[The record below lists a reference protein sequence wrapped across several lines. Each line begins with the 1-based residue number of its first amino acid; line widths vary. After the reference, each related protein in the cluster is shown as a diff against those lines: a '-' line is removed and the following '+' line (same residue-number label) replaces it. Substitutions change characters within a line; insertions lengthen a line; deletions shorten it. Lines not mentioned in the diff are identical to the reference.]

1 MWTLL
6 GIPKT
11 WKPTSSYSPAKKFHL
26 LERVAI
32 VDMPVQY
39 EKLESQ
45 ADRCARLI
53 VKLVKLVRL
62 VKPVRRVR

>member
-32 VDMPVQY
+32 VDMAVQY
-39 EKLESQ
+39 EKLKSR
-45 ADRCARLI
+45 ADRCARL
-53 VKLVKLVRL
+53 LVKLENL
-62 VKPVRRVR
+62 LDLLNL